1 MKLDEIAA
9 EASKLPEEER
19 AALASRL
26 IHGLETPVYDV
37 SDQQVFQRIIEAE
50 ADATVMI
57 SFDELV
63 SGFLQD
69 DEPQNSKSRVN
80 RLGCRGRMAPGA

>member
-1 MKLDEIAA
+1 MKLDEIAE

-37 SDQQVFQRIIEAE
+37 SDDEVFQRMKEAE
-50 ADATVMI
+50 QDPSLMI
-57 SFDELV
+57 SFAELL
-63 SGFLQD
+63 SGVR
-69 DEPQNSKSRVN
+69 K
-80 RLGCRGRMAPGA
+80 CGA